1 MEIIIKGLVSFFGL
15 GYLLIVVDIIRG
27 WNKIKNPQ
35 VTKDSHTTKVSVI
48 IPARNEEKMIGLCV
62 GDVLKQNYPTE
73 LLEIIVIDDHS
84 TDKTAEVIQ
93 QIDYPNLKL
102 IRLKA
107 DPALNSYK
115 KKAIADAIHIA
126 SGDLIVTTDGDCRM
140 GENWIRSVVNE
151 YECTGNKMISSPV
164 VYFEECSMFEE
175 MQTLEFMMLVS
186 LGAAT
191 LSNGRAGSCN
201 GANLAYEKKAFYEVE
216 GFNGIDNI
224 ASGDDELLLHKMMV
238 SYSGRV
244 SFLKQRDAIV
254 YTHAKPSVKEF
265 IMQRRRWASKSVK
278 YKNKAMVAMGLT
290 VFAFYVSVLLLGA
303 VAVFYPECRHFFW
316 SVFMF
321 KLVLDM
327 IWALPIVRFF
337 NRMSVLAWAPVVC
350 FIHLFYLV
358 YIGFAGQSKQYEW
371 KGRMVR

>member
-1 MEIIIKGLVSFFGL
+1 VEIIIKSATIFFAI
-15 GYLLIVVDIIRG
+15 GYFLIVFDIVRG
-27 WNKIKNPQ
+27 WIKIKNPEEI
-35 VTKDSHTTKVSVI
+35 KDKHITKVTVI
-48 IPARNEEKMIGLCV
+48 IPARNEEKMIGHCI
-62 GDVLKQNYPTE
+62 GDIIKQNYPHE

-84 TDKTAEVIQ
+84 SDRTAEVVQ
-93 QIDYPNLKL
+93 QIEYSKLKL

-126 SGDLIVTTDGDCRM
+126 SGDLIITTDGDCRM
-140 GENWIRSVVNE
+140 GTTWIRSIVNE

-164 VYFEECSMFEE
+164 VYFEEKSIFEE

-201 GANLAYEKKAFYEVE
+201 GANLAYEKKAFYEVG

-224 ASGDDELLLHKMMV
+224 ASGDDELLLHKMLER
-238 SYSGRV
+238 YIGKV
-244 SFLKQRDAIV
+244 SFLKLHDAIV
-254 YTHAKPSVKEF
+254 YTHAKPTVKEF
-265 IMQRRRWASKSVK
+265 VMQRRRWASKSVK
-278 YKNKAMVAMGLT
+278 YKNKAMVAIGLT
-290 VFAFYVSVLLLGA
+290 VFSFYVSILLVGLIA
-303 VAVFYPECRHFFW
+303 CFYPEYRWFFIG
-316 SVFMF
+316 VFGLKF
-321 KLVLDM
+321 LVDT
-327 IWALPIVRFF
+327 IWALPVARFF
-337 NRMSVLAWAPVVC
+337 KRNAVLVWSPILS

-358 YIGFAGQSKQYEW
+358 YIGLAGQAKQYEW